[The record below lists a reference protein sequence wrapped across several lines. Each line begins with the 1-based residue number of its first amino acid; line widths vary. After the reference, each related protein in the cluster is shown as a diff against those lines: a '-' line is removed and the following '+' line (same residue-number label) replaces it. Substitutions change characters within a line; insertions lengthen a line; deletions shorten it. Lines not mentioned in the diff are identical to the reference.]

1 MVELSSMVV
10 PGVQLVAKL
19 AGKIPGYKALAKIG
33 VKNTARKTVK
43 AAARGVGAIANG
55 VGAIKSGVEV
65 VGKKSRNVARGTRR
79 GLARVGRFFGM
90 KSRKAGRSRSCS
102 RSKSKK
108 SPSRRRNS
116 NRKVKFAPNVR
127 NTANAKPVVRKLT
140 PAPAEPIAAPAPALA
155 PMPAPAPAPAVVAK
169 PLSMKNLNSPV
180 GTAVANISPPP
191 PKPY

>member
-1 MVELSSMVV
+1 MVV

-43 AAARGVGAIANG
+43 AASRGVGAIANG
-55 VGAIKSGVEV
+55 VGAIKSGVEA

-79 GLARVGRFFGM
+79 GLARVRRFFGM
-90 KSRKAGRSRSCS
+90 KSRKAGSSRSRSRS

-108 SPSRRRNS
+108 SPSRKRNS

-127 NTANAKPVVRKLT
+127 NTANACPCSCPYCSPCRHHK
-140 PAPAEPIAAPAPALA
+140 APIYEKSEFSCRVCRCKYVTATSQ
-155 PMPAPAPAPAVVAK
+155 AV
-169 PLSMKNLNSPV
+169 LNCNMVSY
-180 GTAVANISPPP
+180 I
-191 PKPY
+191 